1 MKLAGEVAVVT
12 GAGRGIGRA
21 IAIAQARAGA
31 KVALLARSAGEIEA
45 VADAIAGEGGTA
57 RAFPVDI
64 TDLEAV
70 TTVFAAIERDLG
82 PVSLLTNNAGA
93 FAAIGPIW
101 TVEPAAWWRDV
112 ETNLRGTFN

>member
-21 IAIAQARAGA
+21 IALGQAKEGA
-31 KVALLARSAGEIEA
+31 SVALLARTAGEIET
-45 VADAIAGEGGTA
+45 VAATIAAEGGSA

-64 TDLEAV
+64 TDLESL
-70 TTVFAAIERDLG
+70 TNVFAAIERDLG

-101 TVEPAAWWRDV
+101 TVD
-112 ETNLRGTFN
+112 